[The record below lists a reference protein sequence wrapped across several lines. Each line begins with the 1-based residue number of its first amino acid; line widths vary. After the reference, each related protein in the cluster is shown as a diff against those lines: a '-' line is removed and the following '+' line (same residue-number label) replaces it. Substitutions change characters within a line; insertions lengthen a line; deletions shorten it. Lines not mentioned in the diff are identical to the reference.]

1 MNKLF
6 LMCDNSDKV
15 FYSLVN
21 FIVWIFM
28 LSNQFMTIIL
38 DSIILSSLYV
48 LLINSNSYT
57 EVLLLFF
64 NLFLFFY
71 YAGFS
76 YICLFIDYCFL
87 HFILQPPPPVND
99 TNPYNVFRPRERPNR
114 LHTRRV
120 SHLLYKLVKHFSWF
134 ISISELRGKDLVL
147 TYLTGRFFFI
157 NFNLC

>member
-1 MNKLF
+1 MDIHVVQSIH
-6 LMCDNSDKV
+6 DNY
-15 FYSLVN
+15 FGFYYSLV
-21 FIVWIFM
+21 
-28 LSNQFMTIIL
+28 
-38 DSIILSSLYV
+38 
-48 LLINSNSYT
+48 LICSPYKLQCLHRGFAS
-57 EVLLLFF
+57 FF
-64 NLFLFFY
+64 LLFLFFY

-76 YICLFIDYCFL
+76 YICLFIDDCFL